1 MALMEIR
8 NLKAFQ
14 RVAELNSFTRAA
26 QELGYAQST
35 LTTQIQSI
43 EAHYG
48 RPVFERLGKSVR
60 LTSFG
65 RRLLE
70 QADALL
76 ALYERMEGLNE
87 EEAEPQGSLRIGA
100 PESLMMYRL
109 FPIIK
114 EYKALYPQVRIS
126 IVNDQCE
133 YLRTRLSAGDI
144 DVSFLLQPNY
154 EYVNLHKILL
164 RDEPLCYVA
173 PASYAG
179 EDFVPYGAHM
189 ALYTEKECTYRQA
202 YEAYLKSRNCY
213 PYNVL
218 ETQSVEAIKKFI
230 RNDLGFSCL
239 PYYAVAEEAKAGSVR
254 VKFCA
259 EALKLYTQI
268 VYHKNKWLSPVLS
281 RFVEL
286 SREHSLTWE

>member
-1 MALMEIR
+1 MEIR

-14 RVAELNSFTRAA
+14 RVAELNSFTKAA

-35 LTTQIQSI
+35 LTTQIQAI
-43 EAHYG
+43 ETHYG
-48 RPVFERLGKSVR
+48 KPVFERLGRSIC

-65 RRLLE
+65 RELLE
-70 QADALL
+70 QTDALL
-76 ALYERMEGLNE
+76 ALYERMEGLCD
-87 EEAEPQGSLRIGA
+87 EEAEPQGNLRIGA

-114 EYKALYPQVRIS
+114 EYKALYPQVQVS

-133 YLRTRLSAGDI
+133 YLRTRLSAGDL
-144 DVSFLLQPNY
+144 DVSFLLQPDY
-154 EYVNLHKILL
+154 EYANLHTILL
-164 RDEPLCYVA
+164 REEPLCYVA
-173 PASYAG
+173 PASYTG
-179 EDFVPYGAHM
+179 EDFVPDGMHM

-202 YEAYLKSRNCY
+202 YEAYLQSRNCY

-239 PYYAVAEEAKAGSVR
+239 PYYAVAEEAKEGTVRIKLCTAGLR
-254 VKFCA
+254 
-259 EALKLYTQI
+259 LYTQI
-268 VYHKNKWLSPVLS
+268 VYHKNKWLDAALS
-281 RFVEL
+281 RFVEM
-286 SREHSLTWE
+286 SRKHSLTWE

>member
-1 MALMEIR
+1 MEIR

-14 RVAELNSFTRAA
+14 RVAELNSFTKAA

-35 LTTQIQSI
+35 LTTQIQAI
-43 EAHYG
+43 EIHYG
-48 RPVFERLGKSVR
+48 KPVFERLGKTIR

-65 RRLLE
+65 RELLE
-70 QADALL
+70 QTDALL
-76 ALYERMEGLNE
+76 ALYERMEGLQE
-87 EEAEPQGSLRIGA
+87 EEAEPQGNLRIGA

-114 EYKALYPQVRIS
+114 EYKALYPQVQVS

-133 YLRTRLSAGDI
+133 YLRTRLSAGDL
-144 DVSFLLQPNY
+144 DVSFLLQPDY
-154 EYVNLHKILL
+154 EYANLHTILL
-164 RDEPLCYVA
+164 REEPLCYVA
-173 PASYAG
+173 PASYTG
-179 EDFVPYGAHM
+179 EDFVPDGAHM

-202 YEAYLKSRNCY
+202 YEAYLQSRNCY

-239 PYYAVAEEAKAGSVR
+239 PYYAVAEEAKEGTVR
-254 VKFCA
+254 IKLCA
-259 EALKLYTQI
+259 AELRLYTQI
-268 VYHKNKWLSPVLS
+268 VYHKNKWLDAALS
-281 RFVEL
+281 RFVEM
-286 SREHSLTWE
+286 SRRHSLTWD